1 MKFIHTSDWHLG
13 RQLHG
18 ESLLE
23 QQRIA
28 LEQIAALAVEHQVD
42 ALIIAGDIY
51 DRAIPPA
58 SAVTLLSAF
67 LDELIDQHQI
77 QVLITAGNHDSAE
90 RIGFAAK
97 QMRSSGLH
105 MVGSLSLPVT
115 PIKLRGKQSDAWF
128 YPISYAEPAV
138 VRHALGDEAINSHEL
153 AMQALLQQVT
163 EHDSDGLAK
172 VVVAHC
178 FLDGSSESESERPLS
193 VGGADRISPALFA
206 PFDYVAL
213 GHLHGPQYRGV
224 EHVRYSGSPLKY
236 SFSEATQKKSVTLVE
251 LTADA
256 PAKIELLPIHT
267 GRDVRIIEGN
277 LADLLVQ
284 AKDDAHAD
292 DYLMVRLSDTHALL
306 DPMGKLRSAY
316 PNVLHLERTGLMSQQ
331 QQRDIGRDRIKK
343 GELEM
348 FSDFFDQVAGEP
360 LSMPQQ
366 QHLQQLLDELHQ
378 GEDA

>member
-28 LEQIAALAVEHQVD
+28 LEQIAALAVEHQID

-58 SAVTLLSAF
+58 AAVTLLSEF
-67 LDELIDQHQI
+67 LDRMISEHHI

-90 RIGFAAK
+90 RLGFAAK
-97 QMRSSGLH
+97 QMRDSGLY
-105 MVGSLSLPVT
+105 MIGSLNLPLT
-115 PIKLRGKQSDAWF
+115 PLKLHGKQSDAWF

-138 VRHALGDEAINSHEL
+138 VRHALEDDAINSHEL
-153 AMQALLQQVT
+153 AMQALLEQVT
-163 EHDSDGLAK
+163 QHDSENLPK
-172 VVVAHC
+172 IVVAHC

-193 VGGADRISPALFA
+193 VGGADLISPALFA

-251 LTADA
+251 LNAGSA
-256 PAKIELLPIHT
+256 PSITLLPINT
-267 GRDVRIIEGN
+267 GRDVRVISGS
-277 LADLLVQ
+277 LAELIAA
-284 AKDDAHAD
+284 AKDDPQPN

-306 DPMGKLRSAY
+306 DPMGKLRSVY
-316 PNVLHLERTGLMSQQ
+316 PNVLHLERTGLMQQ
-331 QQRDIGRDRIKK
+331 QQSGDIGRERIKK
-343 GELEM
+343 GEAEM
-348 FSDFFDQVAGEP
+348 FGDFFSQVAGEP
-360 LSMPQQ
+360 LTSAQQ
-366 QHLQQLLDELHQ
+366 QHLHTLLDDLHQ
-378 GEDA
+378 GDDA

>member
-23 QQRIA
+23 QQRLA
-28 LEQIAALAVEHQVD
+28 LAQIAVLAVEHQVD

-58 SAVTLLSAF
+58 AAVTLLSEF
-67 LDELIDQHQI
+67 LDQMISQHHI

-90 RIGFAAK
+90 RLGFAAK
-97 QMRSSGLH
+97 QMVASGLH
-105 MVGSLSLPVT
+105 MFGSLSLPLEPV
-115 PIKLRGKQSDAWF
+115 KLRGKDGDAWF
-128 YPISYAEPAV
+128 YPISYAEPAI
-138 VRHALGDEAINSHEL
+138 VRHALENDDINSHET
-153 AMQALLQQVT
+153 AMQALLEQVSA
-163 EHDSDGLAK
+163 HDSENLPK

-193 VGGADRISPALFA
+193 VGGADRISPALFV

-251 LTADA
+251 LSADNA
-256 PAKIELLPIHT
+256 LTLELLPIDT
-267 GRDVRIIEGN
+267 GRDVRVIAGS
-277 LADLLVQ
+277 LAELITA
-284 AKDDAHAD
+284 AKDDRHAD

-306 DPMGKLRSAY
+306 DPMGKLRSVY
-316 PNVLHLERTGLMSQQ
+316 PNVLHLERTGLMQQ
-331 QQRDIGRDRIKK
+331 QQTADIGRERIKK
-343 GELEM
+343 GEAEM
-348 FSDFFDQVAGEP
+348 FGDFFSQVAGEP
-360 LSMPQQ
+360 LTEAQQ
-366 QHLQQLLDELHQ
+366 QHLHSLLDDLHQ
-378 GEDA
+378 GDEA